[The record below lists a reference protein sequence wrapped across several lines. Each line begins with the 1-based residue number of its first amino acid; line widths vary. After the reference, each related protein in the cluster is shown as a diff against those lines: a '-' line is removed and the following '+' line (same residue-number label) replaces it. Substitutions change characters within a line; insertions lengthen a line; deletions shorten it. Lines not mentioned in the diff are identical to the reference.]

1 MNQKQEIQAMVER
14 YVRAIE
20 TQDKEDFC
28 ALWADTP
35 ECVLISIANQYVGVE
50 RIYQDFL
57 IDGIQA
63 AYSQIKLI
71 AETVEIHEISDTLAT
86 VVFRYHTE
94 CIRREDGAP
103 YGIQGLETQVYIKQ
117 EGDWKLLHVHYSK

>member
-1 MNQKQEIQAMVER
+1 MNQKQEIRAMVQR

-20 TQDKEDFC
+20 TQDKADFC
-28 ALWADTP
+28 GLWADKP
-35 ECVLISIANQYVGVE
+35 DCVLISIVNQYVGVE

-57 IDGIQA
+57 IGWIQA
-63 AYSQIKLI
+63 AYSRIRLI
-71 AETVEIHEISDTLAT
+71 TETMEVHEVSDALAT

-94 CIRREDGAP
+94 CIRRENGAP

-117 EGDWKLLHVHYSK
+117 DGDWKLLHVHYSK